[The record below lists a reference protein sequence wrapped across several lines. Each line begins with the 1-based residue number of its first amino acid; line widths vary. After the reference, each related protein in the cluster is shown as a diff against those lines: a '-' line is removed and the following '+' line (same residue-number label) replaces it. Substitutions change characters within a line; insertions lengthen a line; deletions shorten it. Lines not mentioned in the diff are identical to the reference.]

1 MEPADLRTERD
12 LLLLKGQPESARLE
26 FKSSD
31 LFKKEK
37 PKVIEDLTR
46 EVSAF
51 ANSEGGVIVIGMRE
65 RKEGKTRVADDL
77 DDGVAISE
85 VPPEWLQ
92 QTVEANLSPYLPG
105 IRFSAV
111 RLSGAREGR
120 VAYVIGVPKGA
131 TAYQAKDKL
140 YYGRSEYQVQA
151 LPDHEIR
158 LRMSRP
164 RTAQARLE
172 ILRCKL
178 VSSAEQKLKDWK
190 TAATAW
196 RKKQPEWDSL
206 PQHEQ
211 VARTLAEAPE
221 RPAPVTDFAL
231 SLQVR
236 NTGEITLR
244 DFLLSL
250 SFEVFQ
256 EGRVVGQLVES
267 EGVLVGRVVGQLF
280 ESEGVLVS
288 SDHSCAGTQQ
298 RYRFASLVEDQLPE
312 APAPPKLFPGDTVR
326 FPPKDLPI
334 RVTQGCSLSST
345 PFKMRW
351 TLYLDDAPPISDV
364 FNLNEELAKVLTA
377 PGQSTV

>member
-267 EGVLVGRVVGQLF
+267 EGVLV
-280 ESEGVLVS
+280 S